1 MRRVSA
7 PQLKR
12 ELHRAGVCVRFQSSR
27 TLPESRTWNDYF
39 PLSSLCAIFVLIILP
54 ELSIVNVN
62 FVTVLFHLCEQ
73 GVPWDDE
80 KSCLKYID
88 QFRGACTAPQKT
100 KPGVCKRRAS
110 RNWKF
115 AVFTEIQG
123 VWVGFLL
130 HGGWQFTVRT
140 TWTGSPT
147 RSGFSEHCFQ
157 KRCGY
162 HVRSHTIW
170 CCLCTL
176 HSPCCC

>member
-73 GVPWDDE
+73 GVPCDEE
-80 KSCLKYID
+80 KSRLKYID
-88 QFRGACTAPQKT
+88 QFRGACTAPQKRNPAFAYAGLREIGNLRFSQ
-100 KPGVCKRRAS
+100 KFKGFGLDSCCMGVAIYGQDHMARISDAERIFRA
-110 RNWKF
+110 
-115 AVFTEIQG
+115 
-123 VWVGFLL
+123 LL
-130 HGGWQFTVRT
+130 
-140 TWTGSPT
+140 
-147 RSGFSEHCFQ
+147 SEAL
-157 KRCGY
+157 R
-162 HVRSHTIW
+162 V
-170 CCLCTL
+170 
-176 HSPCCC
+176 PCSESYNMVLLVV